1 MTRRLQFQTLPVF
14 GADQRQVAEV
24 VRGAMNGKTNNTGEI
39 TLATGN
45 ATSTTLYDDRIGYD
59 SLIFFVPLSEAA
71 EEDSAPYGAFQDTT
85 DQTAANTTTAY
96 AVTLDTTDYSNGVY
110 LSNSSRL
117 NVRNYGIYNIQFS
130 IQLKNTTNDSQ
141 DTDIWF
147 RKNGTNVAGSNSRF
161 SMPAR
166 KSTGDPS
173 HLIAAMNF
181 FLEMNAGDYVEVMW
195 RVSDVGVSIEQY
207 PTSTSPTRPSIP
219 SDVGSFSEKGPTT
232 VGQSQYIPSSGGIK
246 TAGTLGQEF
255 SVINPFLT
263 LNYIIHSGPP
273 AF

>member
-1 MTRRLQFQTLPVF
+1 MTRRIQFQTLPVF

-45 ATSTTLYDDRIGYD
+45 ATSTTLYDDRIGFD
-59 SLIFFVPLSEAA
+59 SLIFFVPLSAAA
-71 EEDSAPYGAFQDTT
+71 EADSAPYGAFQDST

-96 AVTLDTTDYSNGVY
+96 AVTFDTTDYSNGVY

-181 FLEMNAGDYVEVMW
+181 FMEMNAGDYVEIMW
-195 RVSDVGVSIEQY
+195 RVSDIGVSIEQY
-207 PTSTSPTRPSIP
+207 PTSTSPTRPAIP
-219 SDVGSFSEKGPTT
+219 SA
-232 VGQSQYIPSSGGIK
+232 I
-246 TAGTLGQEF
+246 A
-255 SVINPFLT
+255 T
-263 LNYIIHSGPP
+263 LNYVAPSATTNLYVSTQQQGEATITHWANATADKTYGYIVVG
-273 AF
+273 